1 MKISKSRIDYFLDKK
16 DNEYNPNLDSFN
28 LSAKGYNQAIKDVKK
43 EIEKIADFEEI
54 TFSDYK
60 TNSFE
65 EILMKFKYGLI
76 SNHEGI
82 RLIKQTIESKH

>member
-28 LSAKGYNQAIKDVKK
+28 LPAKGYNQAIKEVKK
-43 EIEKIADFEEI
+43 EIEKIADFEEM

-60 TNSFE
+60 INSFE
-65 EILMKFKYGLI
+65 KILMNFKYGLI
-76 SNHEGI
+76 TNEEGI
-82 RLIKQTIESKH
+82 RLIKQIIESKH

>member
-43 EIEKIADFEEI
+43 EIEKISEF
-54 TFSDYK
+54 
-60 TNSFE
+60 
-65 EILMKFKYGLI
+65 
-76 SNHEGI
+76 
-82 RLIKQTIESKH
+82 